1 MNLRKIILLVITL
14 ISLLIPIAKAG
25 DLKFKIKIN
34 AGLIEYSNILFEKP
48 AYAILALQNAGIPIS
63 LSKRIIINSA
73 TIISMGTE
81 KFIFLDKSNNVYKY
95 KAIINL
101 PFGREISIPIKI
113 DTTNI
118 DKGSIFAHAELP
130 LSNLFPGDLIMRLE
144 SKLQSITNDNSQKK
158 LITYLNSIVKE
169 RNHDSF
175 SRSKL
180 FEAIAFDA
188 INQSL
193 SINSFNDNN
202 FDNGKAE
209 PLSSQFGLIVAIL
222 IWLIGFPFSLYIVRK
237 YRNNL

>member
-14 ISLLIPIAKAG
+14 ISLLIPIAKAD

-101 PFGREISIPIKI
+101 PFGREIIIPIKI

-118 DKGSIFAHAELP
+118 DKGSIFAYADLP
-130 LSNLFPGDLIMRLE
+130 FSNLLPSDLIMRLE

-193 SINSFNDNN
+193 SINSFNGNT